1 MGVNK
6 NFMATITLTYNA
18 RSSKARMVLDML
30 MSTGLFKKK
39 EEKPNAE
46 TMAAIK
52 EAQSGKHAEK
62 GRNRPDR
69 LANMQEWWTSQV

>member
-1 MGVNK
+1 VGVNK

-52 EAQSGKHAEK
+52 EAQSGKHA
-62 GRNRPDR
+62 GVVDLSSLDAMVRS
-69 LANMQEWWTSQV
+69 MQ

>member
-1 MGVNK
+1 
-6 NFMATITLTYNA
+6 
-18 RSSKARMVLDML
+18 ML

-52 EAQSGKHAEK
+52 EAHSGKHA
-62 GRNRPDR
+62 GVVDLSSLDAMVRS
-69 LANMQEWWTSQV
+69 MQ